1 MQLTSRAY
9 LVGSGRLGLSLTDPY
24 DCNVFLID
32 GGTEAALVDAGAGYR
47 SARVLASIERQEMP
61 TAKLTKLLLTH
72 KHADHSG
79 GAAAIREA
87 TGAELYASAATADT
101 IQDGERVD
109 AGLDRARASGSYPAD
124 YVYRGAGVDVTV
136 VEGDEI
142 EVGDLVIEVIETPG
156 HCSGHCS
163 FAYREEGRSVLIT
176 GDAVLPLG
184 QVVLQPIDDCSVSES
199 VASIE
204 KLASRSWDVMLP
216 GHLAPV
222 LDDAD
227 WHLRTAVSRL
237 RQGRLPSALY
247 IPDAVREADGCR
259 N

>member
-9 LVGSGRLGLSLTDPY
+9 LVGSGRLGLTLTDPY

-32 GGTEAALVDAGAGYR
+32 GGTEAALVDAGAGHQP
-47 SARVLASIERQEMP
+47 AALLASIERRELP
-61 TAKLTKLLLTH
+61 TAKLTKVLLTH

-79 GAAAIREA
+79 GAAAIRDA
-87 TGAELYASAATADT
+87 TGAELYASALTADT
-101 IQDGERVD
+101 IRDGERVN

-124 YVYRGAGVDVTV
+124 YVYRGADVDVTV
-136 VEGDEI
+136 AEGEEI
-142 EVGDLVIEVIETPG
+142 EVGDLVVEVIETPG
-156 HCSGHCS
+156 HCAGHCS

-184 QVVLQPIDDCSVSES
+184 QVVLQPIADCSVVES

-216 GHLAPV
+216 GHLGPV
-222 LDDAD
+222 LDEAD
-227 WHLRTAVSRL
+227 WHLQTAVSRL

-247 IPDAVREADGCR
+247 IPEAQEKADPCR
-259 N
+259 I